1 MKGHQ
6 TAGVAGARRPWPA
19 VGAHRA
25 STAWLVGLW
34 LALAGGALMWA
45 APLRAQPL
53 AQVLADL
60 PPPEGIADAA
70 QAQTVLLQAR
80 QARGHLE
87 SRRRAALAECATRFL
102 ANRCSDDVQRQFRLA
117 SHRLSGLERKADE
130 IIREAR
136 NRQRTEEQVRRE
148 RDRRERAEQAPQ
160 RESAARQRE
169 RDRQAEREQR
179 ERDAQAREQAA
190 PANRARYEER
200 VRARDER
207 LSTPVAPPNAG
218 RDRPSN

>member
-1 MKGHQ
+1 MAAASNR
-6 TAGVAGARRPWPA
+6 TDVALPDL
-19 VGAHRA
+19 
-25 STAWLVGLW
+25 LVVLW
-34 LALAGGALMWA
+34 LALAGGALMWSGPA
-45 APLRAQPL
+45 QAQPL
-53 AQVLADL
+53 AQVLTDL
-60 PPPEGIADAA
+60 PPAEGIVDAA
-70 QAQTVLLQAR
+70 QAQSVLLQAR
-80 QARGHLE
+80 QARGPLE

-117 SHRLSGLERKADE
+117 TQHLNGLERKAEE
-130 IIREAR
+130 IIREDR
-136 NRQRTEEQVRRE
+136 NRQRTEEQARRE
-148 RDRRERAEQAPQ
+148 RDQRERAVQAPQ

-200 VRARDER
+200 ERARDER
-207 LSTPVAPPNAG
+207 LGTPVAPPNAG